1 MKVDPRFLAGDG
13 PDVFTGNELLLKG
26 ALETDGGVHLLGGY
40 PGSPVS
46 GFFDSLALIKDL
58 LNEKGIRA
66 VINNNEALAAAMLNG
81 SQVAGCRGMIV
92 MKSVGVH
99 VAADA
104 LALGNLAGADPA
116 GGAIVVYGD
125 DPWSDSTQVAADSRY
140 ISKHLFIPTLEPSTP
155 PEVKDF
161 VNLAFKISAASELY
175 MGYMLTN
182 NLADGGGSVICRPNQ
197 YPSLT
202 THQKMSLETD
212 AINLDKYVL
221 LPPRTWWQE
230 ANMAERQA
238 RAVRE
243 ASRLGLNRIDYPSEV
258 RKGFGFV
265 ASGLAHAYLLQAMS
279 EMELL
284 GEFPI
289 LKFGMSYPIDA
300 ELVEQFAD
308 RCERIVVVEERRGFM
323 EEQIC
328 EVILQARQAGRPSGQ
343 TEVWGKKFPGGA
355 DGIPSIRGLHPSII
369 IERLTELLKRVEV
382 AGAKITVPQ
391 TLQREFETIEATGQ
405 RDVGK
410 LPPRIPTFCPGCPH
424 RDTSSLC
431 LQIKKRF
438 MDPVYMAKTHGC
450 GPVDLMFHGDTGC
463 YTMLMFPPTTPLMHD
478 YSGMGLGGG
487 TGSGT
492 DPFIT
497 NKQVVFMGDSTF
509 FHSGQIAISQAIKLG
524 QDITFIILDNRTT
537 AMTGHQPTPGVE
549 YDVVGMTTPVQDIE
563 RIVRSMDLTGEA
575 LIARVDPERREEYGQ
590 LLAETFLAD
599 GVKIII
605 ADKEC
610 GITRMRRKRRME
622 RTIIRRD
629 GFLPAWRHMNINH
642 EICRFC
648 LACTEITGCPGLKHV
663 QTPYGP
669 KMDTDLTWCV
679 DDGACERIGACS
691 ALERVTIKRKAT
703 PRSRVPELG
712 LDDIPE
718 PQKRPLAGL
727 WRCCIAGVGGMG
739 CGVATTIL
747 VRAGHK
753 EGYDVLFLDK
763 KGLAI
768 RSGGIVSQVAYNV
781 SGKPTTAIVPY
792 GKADLLIGLDILEAA
807 RTIDPT
813 GRARIASPDRT
824 AAVVNTDKTATIPE
838 LLSGQEYFD
847 PDELEQIIRNNTS
860 SDDFLARNISRICEK
875 YLGSKIYAN
884 IMMLGFAFQKGMIPV
899 SMHSMA
905 WAIKDTIRADLRK
918 NLYAFNMGRKLV
930 VQPDLF
936 LGAPKRATWKKE
948 LEEKCRCTVR
958 RYRKGQEISEAL
970 REMSA
975 RVMETASELE
985 ETDKQAIVVRLYD
998 LLRWG
1003 GPDYALRYAQAV
1015 AGTYKKDTAD
1025 FAFAA
1030 TRAVI
1035 CNLADAMLIKD
1046 GVFLA
1051 ELSTSHEKYARDRE
1065 KYDVNTANGDKISY
1079 RHLWHWK
1086 MKIGPWEWN
1095 MSMTVYDWM
1104 LHILK
1109 RSRYLRKLLPGW
1121 HKDKYEFLRKYE
1133 GVVAEFAYTTDEE
1146 YQRQLVKLSSAQCM
1160 DCSVPRC
1167 REEACPLESQIPQ
1180 WVELARGERWR
1191 EAAEKLFE
1199 TNNFPEITSRI
1210 CPAFCES
1217 ACKRN
1222 FGGFAVGIRDI
1233 ERQIADRA
1241 VREGWIV
1248 PAPAAEKTGK
1258 TVAVVGSGPAGLA
1271 AAQQLARAGHDVTVF
1286 EAEAHAGGLMR
1297 YGIPP
1302 WRLEAELIDRR
1313 VEQLS
1318 AEGVKFRT
1326 SVEIGKDISAAELKK
1341 QFDAVLLA
1349 VGAAQ
1354 PKDLK
1359 IPGREMRGVRFGIEF
1374 LRNGNIGGTGSKAV
1388 PPVINVK
1395 NKVVAVIGGGL
1406 TGDDCVEVAIAQGA
1420 KEVHQL
1426 EILPALVKTE
1436 NLLQTG
1442 VSEQPNVHRRW
1453 CVSTK
1458 AFGGDG
1464 NLTSLEAVQVAWKP
1478 STKGPVIEAVP
1489 GSDFRLNVDVALLA
1503 MGFDPVVPKSIAEQ
1517 LNLATD
1523 ERGGILT
1530 KSFATGVSGVFAAGD
1545 LVTGP
1550 SYVAT
1555 SIASGRKAAEKIN
1568 EYLAKV
1574 AIGAVETRP
1583 ATIPASN

>member
-13 PDVFTGNELLLKG
+13 PEIFTGNELLVKG
-26 ALETDGGVHLLGGY
+26 ALETEGGVHLLGGY
-40 PGSPVS
+40 PGSPIS

-104 LALGNLAGADPA
+104 LAIGNLAGANPD
-116 GGAIVVYGD
+116 GGAVVVYGD

-140 ISKHLFIPTLEPSTP
+140 ISKHLFIPTLEPSNP
-155 PEVKDF
+155 QEIKDF
-161 VNLAFKISAASELY
+161 VGAAFKISAASELY
-175 MGYMLTN
+175 MGFILTN
-182 NLADGGGSVICRPNQ
+182 NLADGGGSVICGPNQ
-197 YPSLT
+197 YPGLT
-202 THQKMSLETD
+202 THQRTSLETE

-230 ANMAERQA
+230 ANMADRQA
-238 RAVRE
+238 VAVRE
-243 ASRLGLNRIDYPSEV
+243 ARRGGLNRIDYPAKT
-258 RKGFGFV
+258 RKTLGFV
-265 ASGLAHAYLLQAMS
+265 SSGLAHAYLLQALS

-300 ELVEQFAD
+300 ELVEQFAGQ
-308 RCERIVVVEERRGFM
+308 CERIVIVEERRGFL
-323 EEQIC
+323 EEQVG
-328 EVILQARQAGRPSGQ
+328 EVILQARQAGRPTGQ
-343 TEVWGKKFPGGA
+343 TEVWGKNFPGGD

-369 IERLTELLKRVEV
+369 IERLAKLLKRLES
-382 AGAKITVPQ
+382 AGAKVAVPSAI
-391 TLQREFETIEATGQ
+391 QRETETIEATGR
-405 RDVGK
+405 RDVGP

-424 RDTSSLC
+424 RDTSGLC

-463 YTMLMFPPTTPLMHD
+463 YTMLLFPPNTPLMHD
-478 YSGMGLGGG
+478 YSGMGLGAG
-487 TGSGT
+487 TGSGA

-549 YDVVGMTTPVQDIE
+549 YDVVGATTPVQDIE
-563 RIVRSMDLTGEA
+563 RIVRSMDLTGEVP
-575 LIARVDPERREEYGQ
+575 IVRVDPEQREEYRQ

-610 GITRMRRKRRME
+610 GITRMRRKRRTE
-622 RTIIRRD
+622 RAIVRRD
-629 GFLPAWRHMNINH
+629 GFLPTWQHMNINQ

-648 LACTEITGCPGLKHV
+648 LACAEITGCPGLKHV
-663 QTPYGP
+663 ETDYGP

-679 DDGACERIGACS
+679 DDGACERVGACS
-691 ALERVTIKRKAT
+691 AFERVTIKRKAT

-718 PQKRPLAGL
+718 PQKRSLGGL
-727 WRCCIAGVGGMG
+727 WRCCLAGVGGMG

-768 RSGGIVSQVAYNV
+768 RNGGVVSQVAYNI
-781 SGKPTTAIVPY
+781 SGKPTTAIIPY
-792 GKADLLIGLDILEAA
+792 GKADLMIGLDALEAA

-813 GRARIASPDRT
+813 GRARVASPDRT
-824 AAVVNTDKTATIPE
+824 VAVVNTDKTATIPG
-838 LLSGQEYFD
+838 LMGGDDYD
-847 PDELEQIIRNNTS
+847 PDELEQIVHANTRG
-860 SDDFLARNISRICEK
+860 DEFLARNISRICQK

-884 IMMLGFAFQKGMIPV
+884 IMMLGFAFQKGLIPV

-905 WAIKDTIRADLRK
+905 WAIKDTIRADFRK
-918 NLYAFNMGRKLV
+918 NLYAFNMGRKLL

-936 LGAPKRATWKKE
+936 RGAPKRSTWQKE
-948 LEEKCRCTVR
+948 LEEKCRCTIR
-958 RYRKGQEISEAL
+958 RYRQGQRLSEAL

-975 RVMETASELE
+975 RVMETAAELDE
-985 ETDKQAIVVRLYD
+985 ADRQAIVVRLYD

-1003 GPDYALRYAQAV
+1003 GPEYARRYAQAV
-1015 AGTYKKDTAD
+1015 SETYKKDTAD
-1025 FAFAA
+1025 FAFAV

-1035 CNLADAMLIKD
+1035 HNLADAMLIKD

-1065 KYDVNTANGDKISY
+1065 KYDVNPANGDKISY

-1086 MKIGPWEWN
+1086 MKIGPWRWDV
-1095 MSMTVYDWM
+1095 STTVYDWM

-1109 RSRYLRKLLPGW
+1109 RSRWLRKLLPGW
-1121 HKDKYEFLRKYE
+1121 HKNEHEFLRQYE
-1133 GVVAEFAYTTDEE
+1133 ADVAEFAYTTDEE
-1146 YQRQLVKLSSAQCM
+1146 YQQQSAKLSSARCM
-1160 DCSVPRC
+1160 DCMNPRC
-1167 REEACPLESQIPQ
+1167 AEAGLMGAGCPLESPVPQ
-1180 WVELARGERWR
+1180 WIELARKERWR

-1210 CPAFCES
+1210 CPAFCEKE
-1217 ACKRN
+1217 CKKK

-1233 ERQIADRA
+1233 EREIADRA
-1241 VREGWIV
+1241 LSEGWV
-1248 PAPAAEKTGK
+1248 TPATAAEKTGK
-1258 TVAVVGSGPAGLA
+1258 TVAIVGAGPAGLA

-1286 EAEAHAGGLMR
+1286 EAEAQAGGLMR
-1297 YGIPP
+1297 YGIPQ

-1313 VEQLS
+1313 VEQLT
-1318 AEGVKFRT
+1318 AEGVKFQT
-1326 SVEIGKDISAAELKK
+1326 GVEVGKDIQADELQE

-1359 IPGREMRGVRFGIEF
+1359 VPGREMRGVQFGIEF
-1374 LRNGNIGGTGSKAV
+1374 LRSGNLGETAS
-1388 PPVINVK
+1388 VK
-1395 NKVVAVIGGGL
+1395 DKVVAVIGGGL
-1406 TGDDCVEVAIAQGA
+1406 TGEDCVEVAIAQGA

-1426 EILPALVKTE
+1426 EILPASVKAE
-1436 NLLQTG
+1436 SPPQNDVLD
-1442 VSEQPNVHRRW
+1442 QPNVHRRW
-1453 CVSTK
+1453 CVLTK
-1458 AFGGDG
+1458 AFGGNG

-1478 STKGPVIEAVP
+1478 STNGPVMEAVA
-1489 GSDFRLNVDVALLA
+1489 GGEFTLNVDVVLLA
-1503 MGFDPVVPKSIAEQ
+1503 MGFDPVVPEPIAEQ
-1517 LNLATD
+1517 LSLATD
-1523 ERGGILT
+1523 ETGCITT
-1530 KSFATGVSGVFAAGD
+1530 KACATNIPGVFAAGD
-1545 LVTGP
+1545 LVTGA

-1555 SIASGRKAAEKIN
+1555 SIASGRKAAEKID
-1568 EYLAKV
+1568 EYLAN
-1574 AIGAVETRP
+1574 I
-1583 ATIPASN
+1583 ASAPREG